1 MTPFSLEVIKLIQSI
16 PAGKVASYGQ
26 IAIYAG
32 NHRAARQ
39 VSRIL
44 HSCTQKYN
52 LPWHRVINSQGKISL
67 TNDGYKHQHQLLIKE
82 GIEFGLNTRIDMKKY
97 CVDFEKV
104 MK

>member
-1 MTPFSLEVIKLIQSI
+1 MTPFSLKVIELISAI

-26 IAIYAG
+26 IAFHAG

-44 HSCTQKYN
+44 HSCSKKYQ

-67 TNDGYKHQHQLLIKE
+67 SNDGFEHQYQLLKQE
-82 GIEFGLNTRIDMKKY
+82 GIEFGLSKKIDMERFAY
-97 CVDFEKV
+97 DFK
-104 MK
+104 